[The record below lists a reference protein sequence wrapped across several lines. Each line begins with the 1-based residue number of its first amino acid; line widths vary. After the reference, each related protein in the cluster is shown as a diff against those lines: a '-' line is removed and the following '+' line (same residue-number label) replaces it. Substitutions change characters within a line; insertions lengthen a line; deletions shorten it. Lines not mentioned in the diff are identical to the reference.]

1 MNTALKVFCLTV
13 LLASC
18 TIVEYKHEPTK
29 VQPIV
34 KLSLIDRIQTQI
46 VDMQRDVLD
55 ALPDEIAGFKS
66 VEPAANREQ
75 NKRGAGYT
83 RVYLAGDIVAT
94 VFVYN
99 DRDFDIPVK
108 INSKVENLMDKHLDT
123 FQVMQSYKNVKTGK
137 AKKRNFRWRG
147 VNYQVLEADVE
158 FSQRDEDKK
167 SLLVLGTNKDL
178 MSYVRIHYTYPK
190 AKQAEVNK
198 KNIAFTRSVFV
209 ALHDFAVAQNSPVAQ

>member
-108 INSKVENLMDKHLDT
+108 IDSKVENLMDKHLDT

-178 MSYVRIHYTYPK
+178 M
-190 AKQAEVNK
+190 
-198 KNIAFTRSVFV
+198 
-209 ALHDFAVAQNSPVAQ
+209 